1 MKRSQAA
8 RDPRPNP
15 RRSARLASAG
25 RRALRLAFVGT
36 FWSCLFAA
44 GATHAALAC
53 DEGALGTSR
62 VLSVGTQGGLEIGL
76 KTYPRTLPLADHEVV
91 FTFDDGPLPATT
103 GKLLDAL
110 KAQCVHATFFMVGRM
125 AAAAPA
131 LARRVAEEG
140 HTVAY
145 HSFSHPL
152 MRLLS
157 EKAARADIEHGFAAV
172 DQAVYGSAGDRPRTP
187 FFRFPGFA
195 DTSAL
200 DAWLASRDIAVFG
213 TDLWAADWWPMTP
226 QAEEAAMLARL
237 EKEKRGIILFHDI
250 RAQTVAMMP
259 AFLRDLKARG
269 YHVVHLVAGPGHAE
283 TREAGPGWSSET
295 EKVIAEILGRVGTNR
310 N

>member
-1 MKRSQAA
+1 M
-8 RDPRPNP
+8 
-15 RRSARLASAG
+15 ASA
-25 RRALRLAFVGT
+25 
-36 FWSCLFAA
+36 
-44 GATHAALAC
+44 AC
-53 DEGALGTSR
+53 DTFRIAVSRTLSAGFLATLLTVISPQLAAACEETALGTSR
-62 VLSVGTQGGLEIGL
+62 VLPVGTQGGLEIGL
-76 KTYPRTLPLADHEVV
+76 KSYPRTLPLADHEVV
-91 FTFDDGPLPATT
+91 LTFDDGPLPATT

-110 KAQCVHATFFMVGRM
+110 KAHCVRATFFMVGRM

-131 LARRVAEEG
+131 LARRVAAEG

-157 EKAARADIEHGFAAV
+157 DKAARLDIDRGFEAV
-172 DQAVYGSAGDRPRTP
+172 DRAVYGSAGDKPRTP

-195 DTSAL
+195 DTPAL
-200 DAWLASRDIAVFG
+200 DAWLASRDIGVFG

-226 QAEEAAMLARL
+226 QAEAAAMLARL

-259 AFLRDLKARG
+259 SFLRELKARG
-269 YHVVHLVAGPGHAE
+269 FHVVHLVPGPGHAE
-283 TREAGPGWSSET
+283 TREASPGWASET
-295 EKVIAEILGRVGTNR
+295 ERVLAETLGRTRSER